1 MRSGV
6 WQGTQDLN
14 SPNHPVQF
22 SVGRVRKHSS
32 KGWALRDSRVY
43 DEAAPEGALRS
54 SADG

>member
-14 SPNHPVQF
+14 SPNRPVQF

-32 KGWALRDSRVY
+32 KGWAFRDSRFN